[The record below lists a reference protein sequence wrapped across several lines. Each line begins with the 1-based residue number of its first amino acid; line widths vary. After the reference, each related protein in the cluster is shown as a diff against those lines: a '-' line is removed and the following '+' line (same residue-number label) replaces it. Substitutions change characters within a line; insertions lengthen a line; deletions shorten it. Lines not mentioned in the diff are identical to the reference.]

1 MVDKEVKEDN
11 SEEVAETKSEDTE
24 EVTSKNELNCKKCD
38 EEKEEGAIET
48 REVETEYAKPDKSLA
63 FLKGFGQRV
72 ILCTM
77 LIFIA
82 KSAWPKI
89 QPIVWPEEPTK
100 EGKLYVLTDRSF
112 RGHISRGDHFVMMY
126 APWCGHCKQLKP
138 DWEKLA
144 KQPKGTETKIGKVD
158 CTANKVTCDK
168 YEVKGYPT
176 LLYFRNGELLEN
188 YTGSKTVDSLKEYVR
203 TMKHKQT
210 EGKTAKKK
218 KTETPSKGP
227 AKKKSSKSKSE
238 L

>member
-11 SEEVAETKSEDTE
+11 SEEVAETKGEDTE

-38 EEKEEGAIET
+38 EEKEEGASRGFNRKESKVRFNDIVET

-100 EGKLYVLTDRSF
+100 VGTYNFKSICMSVFPSNQKLS
-112 RGHISRGDHFVMMY
+112 
-126 APWCGHCKQLKP
+126 
-138 DWEKLA
+138 
-144 KQPKGTETKIGKVD
+144 
-158 CTANKVTCDK
+158 
-168 YEVKGYPT
+168 
-176 LLYFRNGELLEN
+176 
-188 YTGSKTVDSLKEYVR
+188 
-203 TMKHKQT
+203 
-210 EGKTAKKK
+210 
-218 KTETPSKGP
+218 
-227 AKKKSSKSKSE
+227 
-238 L
+238 